1 MRTTTVDANNE
12 TADSAMDDGM
22 DLTDSDE
29 LDAELAL
36 LAHAAEDLG
45 AATETLDVATLTD
58 TEKRLLI
65 AMMRERLHLPSPQHQ
80 HEHDQNRF
88 MPTVPLNP
96 TGTERRGER
105 AAANHA

>member
-1 MRTTTVDANNE
+1 MRTTTEAVAAYVGDDNPDE
-12 TADSAMDDGM
+12 TVRDN
-22 DLTDSDE
+22 DE

-65 AMMRERLHLPSPQHQ
+65 ALMRERLHLPSPQQQ
-80 HEHDQNRF
+80 HEHDWELHGVASVRDHEETTPQRQGAEND
-88 MPTVPLNP
+88 
-96 TGTERRGER
+96 
-105 AAANHA
+105 A